1 MSKKGGTIVKIVAVV
16 AGIAAVGTACYVY
29 KDKIVEFFQKLK
41 LKEKVDSV
49 KSFVDENVLGKK
61 DDDYFDD
68 ADFFDDDDS
77 DAVADS
83 ETGNRG
89 YTSITITTD
98 DSREEPA
105 SEETAAEPAESKSEE
120 APQSAEPT
128 EAADADTDT
137 DVEEYENEGLSD
149 TSEDEDALADEAAL
163 DGASPEEV

>member
-77 DAVADS
+77 DAVADP

-98 DSREEPA
+98 DSEEEPA
-105 SEETAAEPAESKSEE
+105 EEVAGEPAKAESED
-120 APQSAEPT
+120 APQSAEAT
-128 EAADADTDT
+128 EAADAET

-163 DGASPEEV
+163 DGASPEEI

>member
-68 ADFFDDDDS
+68 ADFFDDDS
-77 DAVADS
+77 DAVADP

-98 DSREEPA
+98 DSEEEPA
-105 SEETAAEPAESKSEE
+105 EEADDEPVKAESED
-120 APQSAEPT
+120 APQST
-128 EAADADTDT
+128 EAAEASDAET

-163 DGASPEEV
+163 DGASPEEI

>member
-68 ADFFDDDDS
+68 ADFFDDDN

-83 ETGNRG
+83 ETGSRG

-98 DSREEPA
+98 DSEEEPA
-105 SEETAAEPAESKSEE
+105 EEATDEPVKAESED
-120 APQSAEPT
+120 APQST
-128 EAADADTDT
+128 EAAKAADTET

-163 DGASPEEV
+163 DGASPEEI

>member
-77 DAVADS
+77 DAVADR

-98 DSREEPA
+98 DSEEEPA
-105 SEETAAEPAESKSEE
+105 EEADDEPVKAESED
-120 APQSAEPT
+120 APQST
-128 EAADADTDT
+128 EAAKAA

-163 DGASPEEV
+163 DGASPEEI

>member
-77 DAVADS
+77 DAVADR

-98 DSREEPA
+98 DSEEK
-105 SEETAAEPAESKSEE
+105 PAEEADDEPVKAESED
-120 APQSAEPT
+120 APQST
-128 EAADADTDT
+128 EATKAADAET
-137 DVEEYENEGLSD
+137 DVEE
-149 TSEDEDALADEAAL
+149 
-163 DGASPEEV
+163 

>member
-1 MSKKGGTIVKIVAVV
+1 MSKKGGTIVKIVAIV

-68 ADFFDDDDS
+68 ADFFDDDS
-77 DAVADS
+77 DAVADP

-98 DSREEPA
+98 DSEEEPA
-105 SEETAAEPAESKSEE
+105 EEADDEPVKAESEDV
-120 APQSAEPT
+120 PQST
-128 EAADADTDT
+128 EAAKAADAET

-163 DGASPEEV
+163 DGASPEEI

>member
-68 ADFFDDDDS
+68 ADFFDDDS
-77 DAVADS
+77 DAVADP

-98 DSREEPA
+98 DSEEEPA
-105 SEETAAEPAESKSEE
+105 E
-120 APQSAEPT
+120 
-128 EAADADTDT
+128 EAAD
-137 DVEEYENEGLSD
+137 
-149 TSEDEDALADEAAL
+149 
-163 DGASPEEV
+163 

>member
-77 DAVADS
+77 DAVADP

-98 DSREEPA
+98 DSEEEPA
-105 SEETAAEPAESKSEE
+105 EE
-120 APQSAEPT
+120 AA
-128 EAADADTDT
+128 EAADTET

-163 DGASPEEV
+163 DGASPEEI

>member
-77 DAVADS
+77 DAVADR

-98 DSREEPA
+98 DSEEEPA
-105 SEETAAEPAESKSEE
+105 EEAADEPVKAESED
-120 APQSAEPT
+120 APQST
-128 EAADADTDT
+128 EAADAET

-163 DGASPEEV
+163 DGASPEEI

>member
-68 ADFFDDDDS
+68 ADFFDDDN

-98 DSREEPA
+98 DSEEEPA
-105 SEETAAEPAESKSEE
+105 EEAADEPVKAESED
-120 APQSAEPT
+120 APQST
-128 EAADADTDT
+128 EAAKAADAET

-163 DGASPEEV
+163 DGASPEEI

>member
-29 KDKIVEFFQKLK
+29 KDKIIEFFQKLK

-77 DAVADS
+77 DAVADR

-98 DSREEPA
+98 DSEEK
-105 SEETAAEPAESKSEE
+105 PAEEADDEPVKAESED
-120 APQSAEPT
+120 APQST
-128 EAADADTDT
+128 EAAKAADAET

-163 DGASPEEV
+163 DGASPEEI

>member
-16 AGIAAVGTACYVY
+16 AGIAAVGTAFYVY

-77 DAVADS
+77 DAVADR

-98 DSREEPA
+98 DSEEEPA
-105 SEETAAEPAESKSEE
+105 EEADDEPVKAESED
-120 APQSAEPT
+120 APQST
-128 EAADADTDT
+128 EATKAADAET

-163 DGASPEEV
+163 DGASPEEI

>member
-77 DAVADS
+77 DAVADP

-98 DSREEPA
+98 DSEEEPA
-105 SEETAAEPAESKSEE
+105 EEADDEPVKAESED
-120 APQSAEPT
+120 APQST
-128 EAADADTDT
+128 EAAEASDAET

-163 DGASPEEV
+163 DGASPEEI

>member
-49 KSFVDENVLGKK
+49 KSFVDENVLCKK

-77 DAVADS
+77 DAVADR

-98 DSREEPA
+98 DSEEEPA
-105 SEETAAEPAESKSEE
+105 KEAADEPVKAESED
-120 APQSAEPT
+120 APQST
-128 EAADADTDT
+128 EAAKAADAET

-163 DGASPEEV
+163 DGASPEEI

>member
-77 DAVADS
+77 DAVADP

-98 DSREEPA
+98 DSEEEPA
-105 SEETAAEPAESKSEE
+105 EE
-120 APQSAEPT
+120 AT
-128 EAADADTDT
+128 EAADTET

-163 DGASPEEV
+163 DGASPEEI

>member
-77 DAVADS
+77 DAVADR

-89 YTSITITTD
+89 DTSITITTD
-98 DSREEPA
+98 DSEEEPA
-105 SEETAAEPAESKSEE
+105 EEADDEPVKAESEDV
-120 APQSAEPT
+120 PQST
-128 EAADADTDT
+128 EAAKTADAET

-163 DGASPEEV
+163 DGASPEEI

>member
-68 ADFFDDDDS
+68 ADFFDDDS
-77 DAVADS
+77 DAVADR

-98 DSREEPA
+98 DSEEEA
-105 SEETAAEPAESKSEE
+105 DDEPVKAESED
-120 APQSAEPT
+120 APQST
-128 EAADADTDT
+128 EATKAADAET

-163 DGASPEEV
+163 DGASPEEI

>member
-68 ADFFDDDDS
+68 ADFFDDDS
-77 DAVADS
+77 DAVADP

-98 DSREEPA
+98 DSEEEPA
-105 SEETAAEPAESKSEE
+105 EEADDEPVKAESED
-120 APQSAEPT
+120 APQSTEAA
-128 EAADADTDT
+128 EAADAET

-163 DGASPEEV
+163 DGASPEEI

>member
-68 ADFFDDDDS
+68 ADFFDDDN

-98 DSREEPA
+98 DSEEEPA
-105 SEETAAEPAESKSEE
+105 EEAADEPVKAESEN
-120 APQSAEPT
+120 APQST
-128 EAADADTDT
+128 EAAKAADADT

-163 DGASPEEV
+163 DGASPEEI

>member
-68 ADFFDDDDS
+68 ADFFDDDS
-77 DAVADS
+77 DAVADP

-98 DSREEPA
+98 DSEEEPA
-105 SEETAAEPAESKSEE
+105 EEAADEPVKAESED
-120 APQSAEPT
+120 APQST
-128 EAADADTDT
+128 EAAEASDAET

-163 DGASPEEV
+163 DGASPEEI

>member
-1 MSKKGGTIVKIVAVV
+1 MSKKGGTIVKIVAIV

-68 ADFFDDDDS
+68 ADFFDDDS
-77 DAVADS
+77 DAVADP

-98 DSREEPA
+98 DSEEEPA
-105 SEETAAEPAESKSEE
+105 EEADDEPVKAESED
-120 APQSAEPT
+120 APQST
-128 EAADADTDT
+128 EAAKAADAET

-163 DGASPEEV
+163 DGASPEEI

>member
-68 ADFFDDDDS
+68 ADFFDDDN

-83 ETGNRG
+83 ETGSRG

-98 DSREEPA
+98 DSEEEPA
-105 SEETAAEPAESKSEE
+105 EEADDEPVKAESED
-120 APQSAEPT
+120 APQST
-128 EAADADTDT
+128 EAAKAADTET

-163 DGASPEEV
+163 DGASPEEI

>member
-29 KDKIVEFFQKLK
+29 KDKIVEFFQKIK

-68 ADFFDDDDS
+68 ADFFDDEDN
-77 DAVADS
+77 DAASDS
-83 ETGNRG
+83 ESANRG

-98 DSREEPA
+98 DAEEEPA
-105 SEETAAEPAESKSEE
+105 AEEKEEAPAAPAEDEATEAEEETAEE
-120 APQSAEPT
+120 
-128 EAADADTDT
+128 DAD
-137 DVEEYENEGLSD
+137 VEAYENEGLSD
-149 TSEDEDALADEAAL
+149 TSEDEDVLADEAAL

>member
-77 DAVADS
+77 DAVADR

-98 DSREEPA
+98 DSEEEPA
-105 SEETAAEPAESKSEE
+105 EE
-120 APQSAEPT
+120 ADDEP
-128 EAADADTDT
+128 
-137 DVEEYENEGLSD
+137 V
-149 TSEDEDALADEAAL
+149 
-163 DGASPEEV
+163 

>member
-68 ADFFDDDDS
+68 ADFFDDDS
-77 DAVADS
+77 DAVADR

-98 DSREEPA
+98 DSEED
-105 SEETAAEPAESKSEE
+105 PAEEAADEPVKAESED
-120 APQSAEPT
+120 APQST
-128 EAADADTDT
+128 EAAKAADAET

-163 DGASPEEV
+163 DGASPEEI